1 MASQNLKINI
11 TAKDRSKQVLSGV
24 QGTLGSLKKSIFS
37 VQSAFIAMGSVMVI
51 RSIIKAGL
59 QIENL
64 GVQLEALT
72 GSAAK
77 GKIMLKQVV
86 DYAKNTPFELSNIQ
100 QGITS
105 LATVAE
111 KAESMGIS
119 FEELMKITGNTATLL
134 NGDFALA
141 AMQIQRTFSAGIG
154 AADLFRDKGIKA
166 MAGFSAGAVT
176 SIDESITKMKSAFGT
191 GGKFGELTAKLALT
205 LTGTLSNLKDTLF
218 TIKTEIASGF
228 FDQMKRELGD
238 LKDFLEDN
246 DQEIRELSRSLG
258 GVFSEAIIK
267 AGKAVRF
274 MKNNTEE
281 LQASMGIL
289 LIAMGGVIKVAVG
302 LYAIMDAGNK
312 KWEKIAVMWGD
323 GSNQFNSIKLS
334 AQEVQD
340 LAIKINK
347 ESKTW
352 VNNLGAIHAGMKIIK
367 VEAKKIDK
375 TFEQLNKD
383 KLKTMQEKFEDM
395 SNTLKEGINTAI
407 TDMSTMLARS
417 VSHAENLGEAMKTM
431 ARDLASKILAFFIE
445 MVARQIYSVALEK
458 LKNYELIKQL
468 GIEKMISH
476 EKKVQAVTSKGNLF
490 SSILGAFGGSLSTSG
505 GSMATKA
512 TGGAVSKGTP
522 YMVGENGAEM
532 FVPNQSGQITQSAR
546 GGSGGG
552 STTVNFNIT
561 TNDASGFDEL
571 LIRSRGT
578 ISALI
583 NDAVNERGQGNLV

>member
-1 MASQNLKINI
+1 
-11 TAKDRSKQVLSGV
+11 
-24 QGTLGSLKKSIFS
+24 
-37 VQSAFIAMGSVMVI
+37 MGSVMVI

-238 LKDFLEDN
+238 LKDFF
-246 DQEIRELSRSLG
+246 RR
-258 GVFSEAIIK
+258 
-267 AGKAVRF
+267 
-274 MKNNTEE
+274 
-281 LQASMGIL
+281 
-289 LIAMGGVIKVAVG
+289 
-302 LYAIMDAGNK
+302 
-312 KWEKIAVMWGD
+312 
-323 GSNQFNSIKLS
+323 
-334 AQEVQD
+334 
-340 LAIKINK
+340 
-347 ESKTW
+347 
-352 VNNLGAIHAGMKIIK
+352 
-367 VEAKKIDK
+367 
-375 TFEQLNKD
+375 
-383 KLKTMQEKFEDM
+383 
-395 SNTLKEGINTAI
+395 
-407 TDMSTMLARS
+407 
-417 VSHAENLGEAMKTM
+417 
-431 ARDLASKILAFFIE
+431 
-445 MVARQIYSVALEK
+445 
-458 LKNYELIKQL
+458 
-468 GIEKMISH
+468 
-476 EKKVQAVTSKGNLF
+476 
-490 SSILGAFGGSLSTSG
+490 
-505 GSMATKA
+505 
-512 TGGAVSKGTP
+512 
-522 YMVGENGAEM
+522 
-532 FVPNQSGQITQSAR
+532 
-546 GGSGGG
+546 
-552 STTVNFNIT
+552 
-561 TNDASGFDEL
+561 
-571 LIRSRGT
+571 
-578 ISALI
+578 
-583 NDAVNERGQGNLV
+583 

>member
-1 MASQNLKINI
+1 
-11 TAKDRSKQVLSGV
+11 
-24 QGTLGSLKKSIFS
+24 
-37 VQSAFIAMGSVMVI
+37 
-51 RSIIKAGL
+51 
-59 QIENL
+59 
-64 GVQLEALT
+64 
-72 GSAAK
+72 
-77 GKIMLKQVV
+77 
-86 DYAKNTPFELSNIQ
+86 
-100 QGITS
+100 
-105 LATVAE
+105 
-111 KAESMGIS
+111 
-119 FEELMKITGNTATLL
+119 
-134 NGDFALA
+134 
-141 AMQIQRTFSAGIG
+141 
-154 AADLFRDKGIKA
+154 
-166 MAGFSAGAVT
+166 
-176 SIDESITKMKSAFGT
+176 
-191 GGKFGELTAKLALT
+191 
-205 LTGTLSNLKDTLF
+205 
-218 TIKTEIASGF
+218 
-228 FDQMKRELGD
+228 
-238 LKDFLEDN
+238 
-246 DQEIRELSRSLG
+246 
-258 GVFSEAIIK
+258 
-267 AGKAVRF
+267 

-458 LKNYELIKQL
+458 LKTMN
-468 GIEKMISH
+468 
-476 EKKVQAVTSKGNLF
+476 
-490 SSILGAFGGSLSTSG
+490 
-505 GSMATKA
+505 
-512 TGGAVSKGTP
+512 
-522 YMVGENGAEM
+522 
-532 FVPNQSGQITQSAR
+532 
-546 GGSGGG
+546 
-552 STTVNFNIT
+552 
-561 TNDASGFDEL
+561 
-571 LIRSRGT
+571 
-578 ISALI
+578 
-583 NDAVNERGQGNLV
+583 

>member
-1 MASQNLKINI
+1 
-11 TAKDRSKQVLSGV
+11 
-24 QGTLGSLKKSIFS
+24 
-37 VQSAFIAMGSVMVI
+37 
-51 RSIIKAGL
+51 
-59 QIENL
+59 
-64 GVQLEALT
+64 
-72 GSAAK
+72 
-77 GKIMLKQVV
+77 MLKQVV

-191 GGKFGELTAKLALT
+191 CGKFGELTAKLALT